1 MVAQHV
7 PAESGL
13 FLASSLP
20 VREVDMY
27 ADHKGKSVV
36 VGANRGASGIDGT
49 VASACGFAAG
59 LGRPVT
65 LLTGDLAL
73 LYDLNSLAM
82 LKTSAA
88 YRW

>member
-1 MVAQHV
+1 MKNILVERRLSEATRRRLVAQHV

-36 VGANRGASGIDGT
+36 VGANR
-49 VASACGFAAG
+49 
-59 LGRPVT
+59 RRER
-65 LLTGDLAL
+65 
-73 LYDLNSLAM
+73 N
-82 LKTSAA
+82 
-88 YRW
+88 